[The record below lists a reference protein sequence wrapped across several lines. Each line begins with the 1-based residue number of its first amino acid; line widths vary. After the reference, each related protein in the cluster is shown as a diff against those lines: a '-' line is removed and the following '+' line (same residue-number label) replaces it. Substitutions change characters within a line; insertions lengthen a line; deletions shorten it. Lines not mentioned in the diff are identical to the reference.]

1 MNFKLILH
9 IIAYILVIEA
19 TLMLPGT
26 LISLALDETEALHGF
41 VLTIG
46 LVLALAALLF
56 VLTLKVKRERFFA
69 RDGLLTTG
77 LTWII
82 MSALGALPF
91 YFSGEI
97 PSYVDAM
104 FETVSGFTTTGS
116 SILPS
121 VEAMSKGL
129 LFWRSFTHW
138 VGGMG
143 VLVFLMAIVQ
153 LGGKNKGFT
162 LHILRAESPGPA
174 VGKMV
179 PRMKQTAAILY
190 WIYVGLTVVNI
201 IFLLIGGMP
210 LFDSLCTAFGTAGTG
225 GFGVKNDSMAGYS
238 PYLQNVTTFFMLAF
252 SVNFSIY
259 YMIILKKFKEAYRDE
274 EFRLFLLMVV
284 IATGLLAWNVRS
296 FYGSMEETIRHAAFT
311 VGTVMSTTGFATTD
325 FDLWPS
331 FSKAIILFL
340 MICGACAGSTGG
352 GMKQVRFLLLWRIL
366 RRNIH
371 KSLHPSEVT
380 SVRVNGRVIDEQIL
394 VNTQAY
400 LIAYMI
406 IVLGS
411 FLVVSLDGYSLETNI
426 SAVLA
431 TFNNIGPGLAAV
443 GPTCNFAAYSNIS
456 KIVMILDMLAGR
468 LEIFPILILFSK
480 STWKK
485 AR

>member
-1 MNFKLILH
+1 MNIKLILH

-41 VLTIG
+41 VVTIG
-46 LVLALAALLF
+46 LILALAAVLF
-56 VLTLKVKRERFFA
+56 VLTIKVKRERFFA

-77 LTWII
+77 LTWIV

-97 PSYVDAM
+97 PGYVDAL

-179 PRMKQTAAILY
+179 PRMKQTAEILY
-190 WIYVGLTVVNI
+190 WIYVGLTLVNV

-210 LFDSLCTAFGTAGTG
+210 LFDALCTAFGTAGTG
-225 GFGVKNDSMAGYS
+225 GFGIKNDSLAGYS

-252 SVNFSIY
+252 SINFSIY

-274 EFRLFLLMVV
+274 EFRLFLSIVV
-284 IATGLLAWNVRS
+284 IATCLLAWNVRS
-296 FYGSMEETIRHAAFT
+296 LYGSMEETIRHSAFT

-340 MICGACAGSTGG
+340 MIGGACAGSTGG

-394 VNTQAY
+394 ANTQAY

-411 FLVVSLDGYSLETNI
+411 FLVVSLDGFSVETNI

-443 GPTCNFAAYSNIS
+443 GPTCNFAAYSDIS
-456 KIVMILDMLAGR
+456 KLVMILDMLAGR
-468 LEIFPILILFSK
+468 LEIFPVLILFSK

>member
-284 IATGLLAWNVRS
+284 IATG
-296 FYGSMEETIRHAAFT
+296 
-311 VGTVMSTTGFATTD
+311 
-325 FDLWPS
+325 
-331 FSKAIILFL
+331 
-340 MICGACAGSTGG
+340 
-352 GMKQVRFLLLWRIL
+352 
-366 RRNIH
+366 
-371 KSLHPSEVT
+371 
-380 SVRVNGRVIDEQIL
+380 
-394 VNTQAY
+394 
-400 LIAYMI
+400 
-406 IVLGS
+406 
-411 FLVVSLDGYSLETNI
+411 
-426 SAVLA
+426 
-431 TFNNIGPGLAAV
+431 
-443 GPTCNFAAYSNIS
+443 
-456 KIVMILDMLAGR
+456 
-468 LEIFPILILFSK
+468 
-480 STWKK
+480 
-485 AR
+485 